1 MLCPTLAPTPLIGV
15 IFVCMN
21 PIYPYLAGPS
31 AMGCPLMT
39 PVIPFGF
46 LNVQLAYM
54 GLHAFAVQLFCCLPR
69 RLGSL
74 VDWIYPWWY
83 TDNYGFFY

>member
-21 PIYPYLAGPS
+21 RLHPYLAGRS

-46 LNVQLAYM
+46 LNVQLASWDCTPLLLSSSVVY
-54 GLHAFAVQLFCCLPR
+54 PR
-69 RLGSL
+69 DLAPL
-74 VDWIYPWWY
+74 L
-83 TDNYGFFY
+83 TGFIHGGT